1 MIKQLLH
8 LTLLLT
14 LLTGCAY
21 EIEIQQGNIITTAQV
36 EQLKV
41 GMAQDRVRYVMGT
54 PLLQDPFHQG
64 RWDYIFRLKS
74 EEREVAPY
82 RVTLYFENDLL
93 KRIEQSGELPESPIP
108 KALR

>member
-1 MIKQLLH
+1 MTKRLLN

-41 GMAQDRVRYVMGT
+41 GMDQKRVRFIMGS
-54 PLLQDPFHQG
+54 PLLQDPFHQQ

-74 EEREVAPY
+74 EERNVAPY
-82 RVTLYFENDLL
+82 RVTLYFENGLL
-93 KRIEQSGELPESPIP
+93 QRIEKSGELPESAIP
-108 KALR
+108 KELR

>member
-1 MIKQLLH
+1 MKQQLLN

-14 LLTGCAY
+14 LLSGCAY

-41 GMAQDRVRYVMGT
+41 GMDPDRVRYIMGS
-54 PLLQDPFHQG
+54 PLLQDPFHQE
-64 RWDYIFRLKS
+64 RWDYIFRLRS
-74 EEREVAPY
+74 EEREVSPY
-82 RVTLYFENDLL
+82 RVTLYFENGLL